1 MDRWL
6 LARMQDLIQRVTEA
20 LRAYDPTTSARAL
33 RDFVVEDLSQWYVR
47 RNRRRFWKNEDALD
61 REAAYA
67 TLYEALVLVATL
79 AAPFTPFLAEV
90 LWQNLVRSVRP
101 EAKES
106 VHLADWP
113 EADPALADEAL
124 VAQMRAVL
132 KVVDLARAARAK
144 SGVKTRT
151 PFPSSSSPPPPPWSG
166 RG

>member
-1 MDRWL
+1 M
-6 LARMQDLIQRVTEA
+6 
-20 LRAYDPTTSARAL
+20 
-33 RDFVVEDLSQWYVR
+33 VEDLSQWYVR